1 MDWTGEHLIRSTGRD
16 FAKARRRDAQRA
28 GSGRRIPDRWYSEA
42 SRLDL
47 TVTAAA
53 AHLGVSTVSIWK
65 AAKRLGLTFRDGRR
79 NG

>member
-1 MDWTGEHLIRSTGRD
+1 MDWTGEHLIRSAGRNLS
-16 FAKARRRDAQRA
+16 KQRIRDAQRA
-28 GSGRRIPDRWYSEA
+28 GSGRRVPDERYAEA
-42 SRLDL
+42 SGLGL

-65 AAKRLGLTFRDGRR
+65 AAKRLGLKFRDGRR